1 MITRIT
7 NKIALGVFSFLLP
20 LSSFLVTSTLLVTSL
35 LVTSCA
41 DYNVTDDFTAEPD
54 PAYVEPY
61 KDLQPVKT
69 YIDRIQYPN
78 LKLGAT
84 MKVSDFNKQELA
96 HAACVTNCDN
106 VSFGTTLMAGSII
119 NSKGVMNFLDMS
131 DLLSHVEEI
140 GYEVY
145 GSPIAANA
153 NQPDEWLALLTA
165 PIEVTVDY
173 IEVKAVD
180 YSTIDEFTGT
190 VEKGKAEIVKYDGA
204 NALKIGTACNVRI
217 IEGFEVDPAAK
228 YTTTFWAKTDKDASY
243 TVTFSGNK
251 VNGSGADGKFTL
263 KAGKLTKVVIESQ
276 SAPDETEGY
285 LRIENTRSAPIYIS
299 KVEVGCYPDNHR
311 PQTEKEKSDTIQYAL
326 HTWCDGLMKINEG
339 RITSFDLIDEAIDE
353 KTVMDNGMYDLK
365 HSTEKIYWQ
374 DILGSDNYAPAVSKE
389 ASEAYVKY
397 NGDPAQLKFFISETG
412 LENQKKYESLMYWI
426 NIWDAKGAKIDG
438 ISAKLNLV
446 YSEDAAT
453 LKANN
458 DILENLLKNLALS
471 GKLVRVSNFDIK
483 YQDATGANVAA
494 KDITAEQRQKLADY
508 YADVIKSYMATIP
521 KDKQAGICKGNLA
534 DTSDPVGLWAVD
546 TKSKDWVRTATYK
559 AFCDGLT
566 AK

>member
-1 MITRIT
+1 MITKIY
-7 NKIALGVFSFLLP
+7 NKVALGVFSFLLP

-119 NSKGVMNFLDMS
+119 NGKGVMNFLDMS

-145 GSPIAANA
+145 GSPIVANA

-285 LRIENTRSAPIYIS
+285 LKIENTRSAPIYIS

-353 KTVMDNGMYDLK
+353 KAVMDNGMYDLK
-365 HSTEKIYWQ
+365 HSTEKIFWQ

-389 ASEAYVKY
+389 ASEAYAKY

-426 NIWDAKGAKIDG
+426 NIWDAKGSKIDG
-438 ISAKLNLV
+438 INAKLNLV
-446 YSEDAAT
+446 YSEDATT

-458 DILENLLKNLALS
+458 DILENLLKNLAS
-471 GKLVRVSNFDIK
+471 TGKLIRVSNFDIK
-483 YQDATGANVAA
+483 YQNADGNNVAA

-534 DTSDPVGLWAVD
+534 DTSDPAGLWAVD

-559 AFCDGLT
+559 AFCDALSGQ
-566 AK
+566 

>member
-1 MITRIT
+1 MLELKRKIMITKVRKRLLIGLSF
-7 NKIALGVFSFLLP
+7 IICHLSFSVAL
-20 LSSFLVTSTLLVTSL
+20 
-35 LVTSCA
+35 TSCA

-54 PAYVEPY
+54 PSYVEPY
-61 KDLQPVKT
+61 KDLDPVKS
-69 YIDRIQYPN
+69 YIDREKYPN

-84 MKVSDFNKQELA
+84 MKVSEFNKQELA
-96 HAACVTNCDN
+96 HAACVTNCDD

-119 NSKGVMNFLDMS
+119 NGKGVMNFLDMS

-140 GYEVY
+140 DYEVY
-145 GSPIAANA
+145 GSPIVANA

-217 IEGFEVDPAAK
+217 IEGFEVDPGAK
-228 YTTTFWAKTDKDASY
+228 YTTTFWAKVDKDASY

-339 RITSFDLIDEAIDE
+339 RITSFDLIDEPIDE
-353 KTVMDNGMYDLK
+353 KAVMDNGKYDLK

-397 NGDPAQLKFFISETG
+397 SGDPAQLKFFISETG
-412 LENQKKYESLMYWI
+412 LENEKKFESLMYWI

-438 ISAKLNLV
+438 INAKLNLV

-453 LKANN
+453 LEENN
-458 DILENLLKNLALS
+458 DILDNLLMNLALS

-508 YADVIKSYMATIP
+508 NAYIISSYMTIIP

>member
-1 MITRIT
+1 MLELKRKIMITKVRKRLLIGLSF
-7 NKIALGVFSFLLP
+7 IICHLSFSVAL
-20 LSSFLVTSTLLVTSL
+20 
-35 LVTSCA
+35 TSCA

-54 PAYVEPY
+54 PSYVEPY
-61 KDLQPVKT
+61 LDLDPVKS
-69 YIDRIQYPN
+69 YIDREKYPN

-84 MKVSDFNKQELA
+84 MKVSEFNKQELA
-96 HAACVTNCDN
+96 HAACVTNCDD

-119 NSKGVMNFLDMS
+119 NGKGVMNFLDMS

-145 GSPIAANA
+145 GSPIVANA

-165 PIEVTVDY
+165 PIEVTVEY

-180 YSTIDEFTGT
+180 YATIDEFTGT

-397 NGDPAQLKFFISETG
+397 SGDPAQLKFFISETG

-438 ISAKLNLV
+438 INAKLNLV

-458 DILENLLKNLALS
+458 DILDNLLMNLALS

-508 YADVIKSYMATIP
+508 NAYVINSYMTIIP